1 MTGVFAFR
9 WIVCGAA
16 FLAHLLSTG
25 LQLAYGALHVY
36 ALRHLGPSADH
47 AGTGLQT
54 LYTSKQCRSI
64 LSNVTYSE
72 ILSLRLNKVCVIY
85 IVYVYTLTY
94 YKMQSY
100 VK

>member
-1 MTGVFAFR
+1 MVVSR

-47 AGTGLQT
+47 AGKYYEYLV
-54 LYTSKQCRSI
+54 LYLDEHLVNR
-64 LSNVTYSE
+64 Y
-72 ILSLRLNKVCVIY
+72 
-85 IVYVYTLTY
+85 Y
-94 YKMQSY
+94 YKD
-100 VK
+100 